1 MFAPADATTAQP
13 QPQPQPQGAA
23 FQVGTGFDATVAM
36 APPTVAP
43 PTVAPST
50 AMYATAVPP
59 AALPRRRGRK
69 ALAGLLIVGV
79 LAGGGVT
86 ANAVLRSGDAA
97 VASGVR
103 PIGSDLAGALPEQPA
118 QPAVAVTQ
126 APTTTGAPTTTAAP
140 APTTPP
146 APPAPPTTQPPA
158 QPPAPTVVSVDAPTT
173 VLCAPGDTPSIV
185 ISWSVAHA
193 DEVVLSI
200 DGPGAYRTYPGA
212 NGSDAVPFACGEAQH
227 AYTVTAS
234 ADGHQSSRTVVV
246 TRTEVGGGSQTLVS
260 P

>member
-1 MFAPADATTAQP
+1 MFAPADATTVQP
-13 QPQPQPQGAA
+13 QPQQSPQPQGAA
-23 FQVGTGFDATVAM
+23 FQVGTGFDPTVAM
-36 APPTVAP
+36 APPTVVP
-43 PTVAPST
+43 PT
-50 AMYATAVPP
+50 AMYATAMPPVP
-59 AALPRRRGRK
+59 PRRRGRK
-69 ALAGLLIVGV
+69 ALAGLVIVGV
-79 LAGGGVT
+79 LVGGGVT

-103 PIGSDLAGALPEQPA
+103 PIGSDLAGALPEQPT
-118 QPAVAVTQ
+118 QPATPVTQ
-126 APTTTGAPTTTAAP
+126 APATTAAPTTTAAP

-158 QPPAPTVVSVDAPTT
+158 QPPAPTVVSVDAPAT
-173 VLCAPGDTPSIV
+173 VLCSPGDTPSIV

-200 DGPGAYRTYPGA
+200 DGPGAYRSYPGGD
-212 NGSDAVPFACGEAQH
+212 GSDAVPFACGEAQH
-227 AYTVTAS
+227 SYTVTAS